1 MSDDEFNQGRQQET
15 PVVSDGGTSLP
26 TRIFGALA
34 HQRRRCVL
42 YYLRDHEQASI
53 DDLASHLTVFEQDI
67 PRNEM
72 TPEAIK
78 QVKTTLV
85 QIHLPKLD
93 DYGLI
98 DYDRRSETVCCTY
111 APDLLDDALD
121 IAATIDNYP

>member
-1 MSDDEFNQGRQQET
+1 MSDDEFDQGIQQET
-15 PVVSDGGTSLP
+15 PIVSDGGTSLP

-42 YYLRDHEQASI
+42 YYLRDNEQASI
-53 DDLASHLTVFEQDI
+53 DDLASHLTALEQDT

-78 QVKTTLV
+78 QVKTTLI

-98 DYDRRSETVCCTY
+98 DYDRRSETVCYTY
-111 APDLLDDALD
+111 PPGLLNDALD
-121 IAATIDNYP
+121 IAMTIDNYP